1 MENNLTYDDAIKRV
15 EQIIREL
22 EQTEAL
28 SVATYKQKAQEAQQ
42 LLRFCESQLRDMEQA
57 LAEGAEK

>member
-15 EQIIREL
+15 EQIVREL

-28 SVATYKQKAQEAQQ
+28 SVATYKQKAREAQQ